1 MNILD
6 NESMPVLEYE
16 AALNIYF
23 DALLQDVSHSKFT
36 SESRDVCSKQEILE
50 KNNALEVAATI
61 AVSPV
66 SGVAGKGKQISKI
79 PDWAAAAFQC
89 LLFSANGVK
98 FAVPLIKLHSVIN
111 LTESLKLVPYEATWF
126 LGLLPWQGVH
136 VKVID
141 TYKLMAREGSECM
154 DFKSDAQ
161 KQVLLVGDGS
171 WGLVCD
177 DASKILTLYSDQIQ
191 WDGDSVY
198 GAWCAGTVKE
208 STCTLL
214 DVDKFSIPA

>member
-16 AALNIYF
+16 TALKIYF
-23 DALLQDVSHSKFT
+23 DALLQDVYHSKFT
-36 SESRDVCSKQEILE
+36 PGSRDICLKQEILE
-50 KNNALEVAATI
+50 KNNALELAATV

-66 SGVAGKGKQISKI
+66 SGVTDKDKQASKI

-89 LLFSANGVK
+89 LLFSTNGVK

-111 LTESLKLVPYEATWF
+111 LTESPKLVPYEGTWF

-141 TYKLMAREGSECM
+141 TYKLRFIRVSCGSLM
-154 DFKSDAQ
+154 PDTD
-161 KQVLLVGDGS
+161 QVRHNGS
-171 WGLVCD
+171 RWQ
-177 DASKILTLYSDQIQ
+177 S
-191 WDGDSVY
+191 
-198 GAWCAGTVKE
+198 
-208 STCTLL
+208 
-214 DVDKFSIPA
+214 